1 MPDSGG
7 RRHCLSGAIDV
18 AGRILRDCLTH
29 GGWELERRYRHMAD
43 VRAVIGSWAA
53 LRSQQAVPRG

>member
-18 AGRILRDCLTH
+18 ADRILHACLTH
-29 GGWELERRYRHMAD
+29 GGWD
-43 VRAVIGSWAA
+43 
-53 LRSQQAVPRG
+53 